1 MTDFKLSGGGGGG
14 GSVTRTPDN
23 LRSAD
28 TVEVLLGLG
37 EGEFEGLENGFKSFY
52 IGDTQLQNN
61 NGSDNFSDYQLE
73 ILPGS
78 GVGEEVQ
85 FNLGG
90 AARSTSVNVTLA
102 QDTPVVR
109 QLSTGDVDFLEVRLV
124 TQALYYQADDGV
136 YESSI
141 VLNIEYKGI
150 SDTEWKKVYPDNLT
164 INGKTTST
172 YAKDVR
178 WAVPRI
184 DEPYEIRITKVSQ
197 DSDTKITSVISWESI
212 QEIDAKIKSFPNTA
226 LAHLTIKSSDQFTSV
241 PEFSGIYKCL
251 KIKIPSNYDPINHTY
266 DGAWDGTFKIAWS
279 DNPAWCLY
287 DFIMNNRYGVRAY
300 SDVTLDK
307 WDTYEAAQWCDE
319 MVSDGRGGKQPRYTF
334 NAVISDACNGK
345 EQAAYMAGLFNAVL
359 VEEATGYLRLKLD
372 KDDKAI
378 FLFSPENVVEGNF
391 SYTFTDPATRYN
403 DVTVAFTNP
412 ELNWETDRRRIYNTD
427 DIAKNGRVTYEFAAV
442 GCIREGE
449 ALRRAYYQLLTSLS
463 ERVTVSF
470 QTNRIA
476 QMLSNYDVVLIADP
490 NMGYSITGRIKYI
503 DPENRKKV
511 HLRDSIYLEAGIN
524 YKVVFTVPEGIFETE
539 IESISGNGNLYDLIF
554 KEELPDIIPEKSVF
568 SIYGTERT
576 GTPKPFRILS
586 IVEEGG
592 ESDAYTITAIEV
604 NRVKWEAIDNLKM
617 AFDQEY
623 SGLPSAIDIPYAL
636 DVAFSEFYDAKKV
649 QMQLMISTILDY
661 NAYPYY
667 SDEIVVYSREV
678 GTEAWTKRDVV
689 KKNLIIDHPAGKYE
703 FVVLPK
709 SILGNTPPF
718 DGAPR
723 YVYEVTNLKDPPSDV
738 RNLRA
743 TKYLNGVQLE
753 WDPNTDID
761 LAGYEIREGDSWDTA
776 KVISENYQGNSIY
789 IGIDDSV
796 SHTYLVKAIDGLG
809 NRSVNAASTVVKVT
823 PPDNV
828 REFYATTNIDRIR
841 FDWTEV
847 EGIDIVYV
855 IKKGD
860 TWESGIEIMRTKG
873 NNATVLQPAQPGTYF
888 SIKALS
894 PAGLYSEKAR
904 FAKPDVELAQNRN
917 IILEVDNG
925 KDGFPG
931 ITYNFEPSLDLDEVM
946 VMNDTAIFAEHYFP
960 VTLDK
965 VVRARNWFETQAFVF
980 GSRLTWEDL
989 HYRYSEP
996 KAHITW
1002 INSSE
1007 LSEKTGEIKTVIAVK
1022 DGDNYDGLIGF
1033 PLESNTD
1040 DVTGKIHADM
1050 ATGVRFMPGRLTN
1063 GLYLDNDTEVQWRSL
1078 DIPEIFSM
1086 SFRLRVTEDTKSNFE
1101 ILRMVNSL
1109 TNSYLYLYVNE
1120 NQLFITSSDR
1130 VTMSIPVK
1138 WVSKLDF
1145 ITIAISQDET
1155 TRKLFFSSDYANY
1168 TEERSAEI
1176 PPLGKFNS
1184 LYI

>member
-1 MTDFKLSGGGGGG
+1 MAEFKLSGGGGGG
-14 GSVTRTPDN
+14 GSITRTPDN

-78 GVGEEVQ
+78 GVGEDVK

-102 QDTPVVR
+102 KDTPVVR

-124 TQALYYQADDGV
+124 IQSLYRQEDDGV

-141 VLNIEYKGI
+141 TVSIEYKGI
-150 SDTEWKKVYPDNLT
+150 SDSDWKKVYPNNLT
-164 INGKTTST
+164 INGKTTSN
-172 YAKDVR
+172 YVKDIR
-178 WAVPRI
+178 WAVSRI
-184 DEPYEIRITKVSQ
+184 EEPYEIRIIKLSEDSGTKV
-197 DSDTKITSVISWESI
+197 ISLINWESI
-212 QEIDAKIKSFPNTA
+212 QEIDGKIKSFSNTA
-226 LAHLTIKSSDQFTSV
+226 LAHLTIKASDQFSSV
-241 PEFSGIYKCL
+241 PDFSGIYKCL
-251 KIKIPSNYDPINHTY
+251 KIKIPSNYDPINRTY
-266 DGAWDGTFKIAWS
+266 DGIWDGTFKIAWS

-307 WDTYEAAQWCDE
+307 WDTYEASQWCDE
-319 MVSDGRGGKQPRYTF
+319 LVSDGRGGKQPRYTF
-334 NAVISDACNGK
+334 NAVIADARNGK
-345 EQAAYMAGLFNAVL
+345 EQAVYMAGLFNAVL
-359 VEEATGYLRLKLD
+359 IEEATGYLRLKLD
-372 KDDKAI
+372 KDDKAV
-378 FLFSPENVVEGNF
+378 FLFSPENVVNGNF
-391 SYTFTDPATRYN
+391 SYTFTDPSTRYN

-412 ELNWETDRRRIYNTD
+412 ELNWETDRRRIYNKD

-449 ALRRAYYQLLTSLS
+449 ALRRAYYQLLTATS
-463 ERVTVSF
+463 EKVTVSF
-470 QTNRIA
+470 QTNRAA
-476 QMLSNYDVVLIADP
+476 QVLSNYDVVLIADP
-490 NMGYSITGRIKYI
+490 NMGYSLTGRIKSVDI
-503 DPENRKKV
+503 EDRKKI
-511 HLRDSIYLEAGIN
+511 HLRDSIYLEAGID
-524 YKVVFTVPEGIFETE
+524 YKVVFTASDGIFETE
-539 IESISGNGNLYDLIF
+539 IEPISGNGNLYDLIF
-554 KEELPDIIPEKSVF
+554 KEPLPNTIPEKSVF
-568 SIYGTERT
+568 SIYGSKKT
-576 GTPKPFRILS
+576 GTPKPFRVIS
-586 IVEEGG
+586 IVEEDGG
-592 ESDAYTITAIEV
+592 SDVYTITAIEI
-604 NRVKWEAIDNLKM
+604 NRVKWEAIDNLEM

-623 SGLPSAIDIPYAL
+623 SGLPSAVDIPYAL
-636 DVAFSEFYDAKKV
+636 DVSFSEFYDAKKI
-649 QMQLMISTILDY
+649 QMQLLISTVLDY

-678 GTEAWTKRDVV
+678 ETEAWVRRDVV
-689 KKNLIIDHPAGKYE
+689 KKNIILDHPAGKYE

-723 YVYEVTNLKDPPSDV
+723 YVYEVTNLKDPPKDV

-776 KVISENYQGNSIY
+776 KIISENYQGNSIY
-789 IGIDDSV
+789 IGVDDSV
-796 SHTYLVKAIDGLG
+796 SYTYLVKAIDGLG
-809 NRSVNAASTVVKVT
+809 NRSINAASIVVRVT

-904 FAKPDVELAQNRN
+904 FAKPDVQLAQNRN

-925 KDGFPG
+925 KAGFPG
-931 ITYNFEPSLDLDEVM
+931 ITYNFEPSPNLSEVM
-946 VMNDTAIFAEHYFP
+946 VMKDNAIFAEHYFP

-965 VVRARNWFETQAFVF
+965 VARARNWFETQAFVF

-996 KAHITW
+996 EAHITW

-1007 LSEKTGEIKTVIAVK
+1007 LTEKTGEIKTVIAVK
-1022 DGDNYDGLIGF
+1022 DGNNYEGLIGF
-1033 PLESNTD
+1033 PLEDDTD
-1040 DVTGKIHADM
+1040 DVTGTIHADVD
-1050 ATGVRFMPGRLTN
+1050 TGVRFMPGRLTN

-1078 DIPEIFSM
+1078 NIPEIFSL
-1086 SFRLRVTEDTKSNFE
+1086 SFRLRVTEDTKNNFE
-1101 ILRMVNSL
+1101 IMRIVNSL
-1109 TNSYLYLYVNE
+1109 TNTYLYLYVNE

-1130 VTMSIPVK
+1130 ITMSIPVK

-1145 ITIAISQDET
+1145 ITVAISQDET
-1155 TRKLFFSSDYANY
+1155 TRKLFFNSEYANY

-1184 LYI
+1184 IYI